1 MITSKEE
8 LVFYD
13 FILAFFRF
21 QGILYTKIGIDELD
35 ELRAYLFRLM
45 HDYFGQIDNEVNKR
59 DDINKLIHLSLCT
72 IFIAHATIAESIKD
86 KEKRDSK
93 RLKTHDDEEL
103 KSSDYKPDS

>member
-1 MITSKEE
+1 MI
-8 LVFYD
+8 FYD

-45 HDYFGQIDNEVNKR
+45 HDYFGQIDKEVNKR
-59 DDINKLIHLSLCT
+59 DDINKLIHLCLCT

-86 KEKRDSK
+86 QEKRDTK
-93 RLKTHDDEEL
+93 K
-103 KSSDYKPDS
+103 